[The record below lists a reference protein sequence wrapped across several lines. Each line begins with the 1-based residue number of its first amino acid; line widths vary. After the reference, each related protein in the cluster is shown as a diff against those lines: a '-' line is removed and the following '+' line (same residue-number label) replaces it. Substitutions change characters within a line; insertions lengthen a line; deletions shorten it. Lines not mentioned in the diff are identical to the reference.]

1 MADYITRKKEK
12 PVRDGLMDAG
22 CVLLA
27 LVVIAVC
34 VVKII
39 LRNVIWIKFPVIFAL
54 GIILNALLM
63 YRNYRRYHKY
73 YRVFFGITVVLMIV
87 FAAVTFG

>member
-22 CVLLA
+22 CALLA

-34 VVKII
+34 AVKII

-54 GIILNALLM
+54 GIILNALLT

>member
-34 VVKII
+34 AVKII
-39 LRNVIWIKFPVIFAL
+39 LRNVIWI
-54 GIILNALLM
+54 
-63 YRNYRRYHKY
+63 
-73 YRVFFGITVVLMIV
+73 
-87 FAAVTFG
+87 

>member
-1 MADYITRKKEK
+1 MADHITRKKEK

-22 CVLLA
+22 CALLA

-34 VVKII
+34 AVKII

-54 GIILNALLM
+54 GIILNALLT
-63 YRNYRRYHKY
+63 YRNYRRYRKY